1 MYKIQLPNFE
11 GPFDLLLYFIKRD
24 ELNIYDIP
32 ISNIT
37 NEFLQYVKIMKI
49 LDLELAGEFIVM
61 ASTLMYIKGK
71 MLLPQE
77 VDENGEVIEDPRREL
92 VQQLLE
98 YKQIKEASW
107 ELSEMEENNR
117 YNYYRNKFEI
127 EQKEA
132 NENESYKN
140 ATLFDLLNA
149 FQKTLEAK
157 KSDLIRHNVE
167 MFTYS
172 IEELSE
178 FVMKELTIKSRLKFS
193 DIIKVND
200 KLHIV
205 VTFLSLLN
213 LMKSE
218 KILINQDDTFSEIII
233 TKRPNLN

>member
-77 VDENGEVIEDPRREL
+77 VDEEGELIEDPRREL

-107 ELSEMEENNR
+107 ELSEMEEENK
-117 YNYYRNKFEI
+117 YNYYRKKFEI

-132 NENESYKN
+132 SENETYKN

-157 KSDLIRHNVE
+157 KSDLVRHNVE
-167 MFTYS
+167 MFSYS

-178 FVMKELTIKSRLKFS
+178 LIIKELAIKSRLKFT
-193 DIIKVND
+193 DIIKIND

-205 VTFLSLLN
+205 VTFLSILN

-218 KILINQDDTFSEIII
+218 KILINQEETFSEIII

>member
-1 MYKIQLPNFE
+1 LYKIQLPNFE

-77 VDENGEVIEDPRREL
+77 VDEEGELIEDPRREL

-107 ELSEMEENNR
+107 ELSEMEEENK
-117 YNYYRNKFEI
+117 YNYYRKKFEI

-132 NENESYKN
+132 SENETYKN

-157 KSDLIRHNVE
+157 KSDLVRHNVE
-167 MFTYS
+167 MFSYS

-178 FVMKELTIKSRLKFS
+178 LIIKELAIKSRLKFT
-193 DIIKVND
+193 DIIKIND

-205 VTFLSLLN
+205 VTFLSILN

-218 KILINQDDTFSEIII
+218 KILINQEETFSEIII